1 MLPSGKHFAMFG
13 QFKRI
18 SLLGAILLCAN
29 GVIEKQHS
37 SLGAETSAKK
47 LKVLVVTGG
56 HAFQPESFFKLFSNN
71 PAITYTSATEENA
84 AEAWDRDD
92 VLDYDVV
99 LLYDFQRE
107 LNDTQKGRFLSL
119 FNKGVG
125 LVVLHHALLS
135 YPHWPEYERIA
146 GGNICSI
153 TKPSTAKRG
162 RLRRTKGMSI
172 ST

>member
-1 MLPSGKHFAMFG
+1 MARRFLCVAGMSILVLLLGRQG
-13 QFKRI
+13 TSRI
-18 SLLGAILLCAN
+18 SSAADGAGNA
-29 GVIEKQHS
+29 
-37 SLGAETSAKK
+37 AKK
-47 LKVLVVTGG
+47 VKVLIVTGG
-56 HAFQPESFFKLFSNN
+56 HGFQPESFFKLFSNN

-107 LNDTQKGRFLSL
+107 LNDTQKGKFLSL

-146 GGNICSI
+146 GGKYLLDHE
-153 TKPSTAKRG
+153 TVDGKTWP
-162 RLRRTKGMSI
+162 
-172 ST
+172 